1 MCEPFSATASAAA
14 ATGAASSAA
23 ALSTFQIASLAL
35 TGISGLTSLIGSQQ
49 QAAQEAKALKYQ
61 AAVDNNN
68 KIIQERQAADAISR
82 GKNEEMLHRIK
93 IGQLKGQQVNAFAKN
108 GVEVDSG
115 SALDVLSDTAQ
126 IGELE
131 ALTIRSN
138 AARDAYGYQVNAM
151 NYDASAKNNLAAA
164 KNVKKSATM
173 SGVGTVLSTAGS
185 VSDKWYK
192 YKNGG

>member
-1 MCEPFSATASAAA
+1 MCDIATASLVL
-14 ATGAASSAA
+14 TGLSGAAS
-23 ALSTFQIASLAL
+23 FM
-35 TGISGLTSLIGSQQ
+35 SGQQ
-49 QAAQEAKALKYQ
+49 QAKAQASALNYQ

-68 KIIQERQAADAISR
+68 KIIQERQAADAIDR

-93 IGQLKGQQVNAFAKN
+93 VVQLKGQQINAFAKN

-151 NYDASAKNNLAAA
+151 NLDASSKNNRAAA
-164 KNVKKSATM
+164 QNTKKSATM
-173 SGVGTVLSTAGS
+173 AGFGTALSTAGA
-185 VSDKWYK
+185 VADKWYT
-192 YKNGG
+192 YKK